1 MYCFNS
7 LKGNCMKIRQYTFQ
21 LLIILACCCFIAPSF
36 GKVSKNFIFDFGGV
50 LIETNKRVSFQ
61 HLGMLNLAT
70 YAARHRLNP
79 FTLDRHIK
87 TALFAT
93 LNAIAREHNLDTTLA
108 LCHPAYDETGFPLPL
123 LMCAWLQG
131 TMNCA
136 EIRSLIDTTITSH
149 PEWFKC
155 RAEQRIVEN
164 VLLMIFTPEHFINSR
179 KISAA
184 GIAFI
189 KKCKQE
195 GHKIY
200 GLSNWDPES
209 FALLKGKY
217 PHLFDLF
224 DGIIISGH
232 VNANKPHAS
241 IYHALLER
249 YQLEPQQCWFIDDQ
263 EENVVAAQK
272 LGINAVIHRSCFK
285 KLIQQIRLAYSKSVT
300 RRENFKNSGIIA
312 TKTNT
317 TNNAI
322 IDGENMSLTDSTI
335 YSCLPANA

>member
-1 MYCFNS
+1 
-7 LKGNCMKIRQYTFQ
+7 MKTRFYAYQ
-21 LLIILACCCFIAPSF
+21 LLISLTLCCSF
-36 GKVSKNFIFDFGGV
+36 SFAETTKAEGKSAKNFIFDFGGV

-61 HLGMLNLAT
+61 RLGMLNIAT
-70 YAARHRLNP
+70 YTIRHRINPLN
-79 FTLDRHIK
+79 LDYHIK
-87 TALFAT
+87 TALFTT
-93 LNAIAREHNLDTTLA
+93 LNAIAQEHNLSATDTQP
-108 LCHPAYDETGFPLPL
+108 HPAYDEKGNLLPF

-131 TMNCA
+131 TMTCS
-136 EIRSLIDTTITSH
+136 EIRSLIDSTITDH

-155 RAEQRIVEN
+155 RAEQRMIEN
-164 VLLMIFTPEHFINSR
+164 VLLMIFTPQHFINSR

-189 KKCKQE
+189 KKCKKE

-209 FALLKGKY
+209 FVLLKEKH

-232 VNANKPHAS
+232 VNANKPHAT

-249 YQLEPQQCWFIDDQ
+249 YQLDPQQCWFIDDQ
-263 EENVVAAQK
+263 EENVTAAQK
-272 LGINAVIHRSCFK
+272 LGINAVVHTSCFK
-285 KLIQQIRLAYSKSVT
+285 KLIQNIKIAYSKSVT
-300 RRENFKNSGIIA
+300 RRENLKNNGIIA
-312 TKTNT
+312 TKANT
-317 TNNAI
+317 TSNAI
-322 IDGENMSLTDSTI
+322 IDGENISLTDSTM